1 MAGCSVNLLVELSS
15 GCVPAMEPRS
25 RAAFPPGEL
34 RKVTAELS
42 RAEIREMG
50 HMTLQEKNALA
61 RGNCIHKSIG
71 DSAYVH

>member
-15 GCVPAMEPRS
+15 RLCSGNGAQG

-50 HMTLQEKNALA
+50 HMTAGKECLSQRELYAQKH
-61 RGNCIHKSIG
+61 RGY
-71 DSAYVH
+71 AYVH